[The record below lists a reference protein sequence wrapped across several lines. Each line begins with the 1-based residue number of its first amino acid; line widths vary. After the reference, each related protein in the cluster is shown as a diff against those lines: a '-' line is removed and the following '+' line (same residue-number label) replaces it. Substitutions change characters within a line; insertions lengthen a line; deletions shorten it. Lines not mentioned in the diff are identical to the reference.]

1 MDSGYYAA
9 CTALISRTQEL
20 DTIANNLANAST
32 AGFRAEKDIFSEVL
46 ATAGNPSG
54 SALDQ
59 AMNTFGVVSGTTLDS
74 SQGALQKTGNNLD
87 MAIEG
92 RGYFEVQTTGGLVY
106 TRNGAF
112 QISAQGQLMTGQGDA
127 VMGQGGVINM
137 PPGSVS
143 VSSDGTVSS
152 NGAVVGKIKVVEFPA
167 GTQLSSLGNSY
178 YSAPPKTAQPA
189 TESSV
194 RQGMIESSNVNPI
207 LNMVQLVNA
216 QRSAEMM
223 QRALSMFNSEID
235 KTATQDLP
243 KVG

>member
-20 DTIANNLANAST
+20 DTIANNLANVST
-32 AGFRAEKDIFSEVL
+32 NGYRAEQDVFSEVL
-46 ATAGNPSG
+46 ATAGNTSG

-59 AMNTFGVVSGTTLDS
+59 AMNSYGIVSGTTLDQN
-74 SQGALQKTGNNLD
+74 QGALQKTGNDLD
-87 MAIEG
+87 VAIEG
-92 RGYFEVQTTGGLVY
+92 GGYFEVQTADGPMY

-112 QISAQGQLMTGQGDA
+112 QISSHNQLITAQGDA
-127 VMGQGGVINM
+127 VMGDGGAITL
-137 PPGSVS
+137 PSGPISIS
-143 VSSDGTVSS
+143 PDGTISS
-152 NGAVVGKIKVVEFPA
+152 NGALVGKLKVVDFPA
-167 GTQLSSLGNSY
+167 GTQIDSVGNAY
-178 YSAPPKTAQPA
+178 YSAPAGTATAA
-189 TESSV
+189 TDSSI
-194 RQGMIESSNVNPI
+194 RQGMLESSNVNAI
-207 LNMVQLVNA
+207 TGMVQLVTA